1 MAEHAHSGAGPA
13 STPPIGPQRSPAGRL
28 RRIRAASITAHLL
41 AIEALGELA
50 PNAGIDVPGEGQF
63 VLAGGVEL
71 PGVDVLLQKFL
82 RQILDGEA
90 TGRASRAR
98 GHERAHPS
106 LDLLEQSGGLRTRLR
121 DRDRRIAAEIHPV
134 LAAQEELPARLGPA
148 LAGHRDEQRPARGSF
163 RADTHGQSRDGAILV
178 QTIFSVESIT
188 CRLAWTAIETPRQG
202 LRRFG
207 T

>member
-1 MAEHAHSGAGPA
+1 M
-13 STPPIGPQRSPAGRL
+13 
-28 RRIRAASITAHLL
+28 
-41 AIEALGELA
+41 
-50 PNAGIDVPGEGQF
+50 PGEGQF

-106 LDLLEQSGGLRTRLR
+106 LGLLEQSGGLRTRLR

-148 LAGHRDEQRPARGSF
+148 LAGHPDEQLAVPFVPTRTDSPGMAPFS
-163 RADTHGQSRDGAILV
+163 SRRYSASN
-178 QTIFSVESIT
+178 Q
-188 CRLAWTAIETPRQG
+188 
-202 LRRFG
+202 
-207 T
+207 